1 MIAGMPKGLL
11 SLPALLTSWLLAA
24 CAWVLVWWALP
35 VIQGLATAAAGGQF
49 IGLSLPT
56 WTQPW
61 ALVNEPTV
69 GFAAT
74 RTALWAYWLPPFLA
88 AFLLALV
95 LPQLPPGTSLSRHL
109 LLSHL
114 ALAASGLGFAWL
126 PSLGLE
132 DGLVA
137 GLSRFFHQDP
147 QLWRWGMAL
156 VAGILVRP
164 VVLGLGSY
172 LWHLPGGPTFGRK
185 LVTWALHVGVPA
197 GLWLAWVLASAPR
210 FPVASLPPFLLVLL
224 LSLAWALAAKPPH
237 PLRQRELY
245 GASPWLALAF
255 ALLLVV
261 PSLWVFS
268 PAGLRPRGYL
278 WGVERMTSNVRSET
292 FKITLPLSPAARRG
306 SSAPGS

>member
-1 MIAGMPKGLL
+1 MPKGLL

-24 CAWVLVWWALP
+24 CAWVLVWWVLP
-35 VIQGLATAAAGGQF
+35 VIQGLGTAAAGGQF

-61 ALVNEPTV
+61 ALVNEPSL

-74 RTALWAYWLPPFLA
+74 RTALWAYWLSPFLA

-95 LPQLPPGTSLSRHL
+95 LPQLPCGTSLSVQL
-109 LLSHL
+109 FLSHL
-114 ALAASGLGFAWL
+114 ALAAVCLGLAWL

-132 DGLVA
+132 DGLLA
-137 GLSRFFHQDP
+137 ALSRFFKQDP

-156 VAGILVRP
+156 LAGILVRP
-164 VVLGLGSY
+164 VVLGLGSS
-172 LWHLPGGPTFGRK
+172 LWHLPKGPTLGRR
-185 LVTWALHVGVPA
+185 LLTWALHVGVPA
-197 GLWLAWVLASAPR
+197 GLWVAWVWASAPC
-210 FPVASLPPFLLVLL
+210 FPVASLPPLLLVLL
-224 LSLAWALAAKPPH
+224 LSSVWALAAKPPH
-237 PLRQRELY
+237 PLRQRKLY
-245 GASPWLALAF
+245 GASPWWALFF

-268 PAGLRPRGYL
+268 PAGLRPKGYL
-278 WGVERMTSNVRSET
+278 WGVERVTSNVRPET
-292 FKITLPLSPAARRG
+292 LKITLPLSPAARRG